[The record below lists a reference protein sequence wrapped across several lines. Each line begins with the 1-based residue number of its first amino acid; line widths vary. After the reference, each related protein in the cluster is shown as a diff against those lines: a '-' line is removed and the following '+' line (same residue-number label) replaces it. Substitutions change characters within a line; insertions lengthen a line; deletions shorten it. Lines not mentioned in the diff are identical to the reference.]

1 MRKMTGGTLNDPLVL
16 VGVQGLFVGVDLTF
30 TKGLQVIFL
39 HSLKLTAV
47 TLKIGRA
54 PKGNNKKNDAVERCF
69 IATL

>member
-1 MRKMTGGTLNDPLVL
+1 MTSCFL

-54 PKGNNKKNDAVERCF
+54 PKGNNFNDAVEMCF
-69 IATL
+69 IA